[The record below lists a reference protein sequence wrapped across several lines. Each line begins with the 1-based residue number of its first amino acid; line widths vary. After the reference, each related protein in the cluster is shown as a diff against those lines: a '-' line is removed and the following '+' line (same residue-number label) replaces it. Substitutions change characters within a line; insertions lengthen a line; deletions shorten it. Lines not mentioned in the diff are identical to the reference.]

1 MQPQQHERLDRRAF
15 YTVPIWFGLLFTGL
29 YVLFTPE
36 DKSVESLPNW
46 FDNLLGFAFA
56 FAAATCLYGV
66 AEHDWRKAY
75 KMEIGG
81 LIGICIVLGILAT
94 VTNLTL
100 IQQFTLAGGLGA
112 LIQIGSLRA
121 IVSLWLALRDDGR

>member
-1 MQPQQHERLDRRAF
+1 MPDVRIDRHGW
-15 YTVPIWFGLLFTGL
+15 YVVPIWFGLLVTGI

-36 DKSVESLPNW
+36 DSSVASLPNW
-46 FDNLLGFAFA
+46 FDNLLGFLFA

-81 LIGICIVLGILAT
+81 LAVICIVLGILAT

-100 IQQFTLAGGLGA
+100 VQQFTLAGGLGA
-112 LIQIGSLRA
+112 LVQIGSLRA
-121 IVSLWLALRDDGR
+121 IVELWLALRRDVKTAD